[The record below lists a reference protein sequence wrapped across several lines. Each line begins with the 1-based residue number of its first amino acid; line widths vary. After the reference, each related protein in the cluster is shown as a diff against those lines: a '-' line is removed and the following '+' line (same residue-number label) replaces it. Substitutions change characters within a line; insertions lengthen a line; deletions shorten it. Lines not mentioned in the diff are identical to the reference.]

1 MEKAVY
7 AVFFKEP
14 DRIANWLDSLHCKCG
29 LFIGNKDGSEGS
41 IFLMFNTFGEYVFKK
56 KASERGAL
64 FRYDDGFQFIQS
76 DLELVGIQASAHEI
90 KHLSDICNA
99 CSDQKNRTYNFYDK
113 ALSVFSSTFSPL
125 PDNVDIYNAPC
136 LHNAQALLLILRAGL
151 APENTLTAKLKE
163 LNSREVYSTQLY
175 RTIVMT
181 GAEVIT
187 ISP

>member
-1 MEKAVY
+1 M
-7 AVFFKEP
+7 
-14 DRIANWLDSLHCKCG
+14 
-29 LFIGNKDGSEGS
+29 
-41 IFLMFNTFGEYVFKK
+41 
-56 KASERGAL
+56 
-64 FRYDDGFQFIQS
+64 
-76 DLELVGIQASAHEI
+76 
-90 KHLSDICNA
+90 
-99 CSDQKNRTYNFYDK
+99 
-113 ALSVFSSTFSPL
+113 SVFSSTFSPL

-181 GAEVIT
+181 GAAVIT